1 VLTLI
6 QLGAIGIPDTSAVA
20 DEILVKV
27 RVERDGEFAG
37 EIESAVGYSVE
48 FAGASAVE
56 VRISEVHSESIVS
69 GLAAQTSYDTV
80 SSRSK

>member
-1 VLTLI
+1 MLI
-6 QLGAIGIPDTSAVA
+6 LLWAIGIPETSAVA
-20 DEILVKV
+20 DELLVKV
-27 RVERDGEFAG
+27 GVERDGEFAG
-37 EIESAVGYSVE
+37 EVESAFGFSVE

-69 GLAAQTSYDTV
+69 GLAAQTSCDMV